1 MLYTHHVRIHIVNM
15 IKKDKTNGDL
25 YLTTPVYMLRRPFN
39 ILFLVCVFLS
49 PAHARPMYTDLSNS
63 TFPLVLCGSLH
74 DAVLALK
81 EREVLEHVIG
91 ADWLELNCVSI
102 DPCTQKSSNED
113 SIFAMPLVALAGV
126 LLSGNSSALR
136 LPLSAA
142 GILAAEHGH
151 RAENIGSVEFARVP
165 EGLRLQ
171 ACAPDFDL
179 FRRQGRLA
187 CNDDTI
193 VVINANNN
201 TRACPGTL
209 PYSLL
214 DCVKTV
220 QFDASVETLVLRPAT
235 QKMHFGQATWEEA
248 CATELVLPDI
258 VRAICSSLAQYTV
271 SVPKPADFGSTSLL
285 MYDFLEGYGC
295 YRTSDL
301 VEQWQVLSRSAAP
314 NRIVTCAQVANGTQ
328 QRSDPYTCATV
339 CDPGFVLE
347 TTESG
352 DSCVSVCHGML
363 SSCPIGYFATNE
375 CQQGSSSFYNCS
387 LCDAHPGFGAQ
398 LAVKGI
404 DDVFACHYI
413 ACPPGTR
420 STGLA
425 CEACAVNTF
434 SNTSLTLVCSDCN
447 TVVTGRYQQLTGQTS
462 CSTCMWNTEASAQ
475 ECLEGTS
482 FINEFQRLQYL
493 FSLYT
498 EDHNAQLQDYVAK
511 ICRMGFACLPCEPG
525 HMEHDRACVKCP
537 HGSYQHNF
545 GAQECYK
552 CASGQNTTSLGSTHS
567 SHCVCDPG
575 FE

>member
-1 MLYTHHVRIHIVNM
+1 MLQ
-15 IKKDKTNGDL
+15 
-25 YLTTPVYMLRRPFN
+25 
-39 ILFLVCVFLS
+39 
-49 PAHARPMYTDLSNS
+49 AHARPMYTDVSNS
-63 TFPLVLCGSLH
+63 TFPLVLCGNLQ
-74 DAVLALK
+74 DALTALK
-81 EREVLEHVIG
+81 EREVIDHEIG
-91 ADWLELNCVSI
+91 AGWLEINCVSI

-113 SIFAMPLVALAGV
+113 AIFGMPLPALAGV

-136 LPLSAA
+136 LPRSAA
-142 GILAAEHGH
+142 ANLESGQAPL
-151 RAENIGSVEFARVP
+151 RAENIGSIEFARVP

-193 VVINANNN
+193 VVINANDN

-220 QFDASVETLVLRPAT
+220 QFDASVETLELRPPT

-258 VRAICSSLAQYTV
+258 VRAICESLAQYTL
-271 SVPKPADFGSTSLL
+271 SIPQPADFGTTSLI

-295 YRTSDL
+295 HKTSDL
-301 VEQWQVLSRSAAP
+301 KESWEVLSRSAAP
-314 NRIVTCAQVANGTQ
+314 NRIVTCPQVANGTQ

-375 CQQGSSSFYNCS
+375 CKLGSLSFYNCS
-387 LCDAHPGFGAQ
+387 LCDAHPGFGVQ
-398 LAVKGI
+398 LAVQGI

-413 ACPPGTR
+413 ACTPGTR
-420 STGLA
+420 SNGVA

-434 SNTSLTLVCSDCN
+434 SNTSLAVVCSDCD
-447 TVVTGRYQQLTGQTS
+447 TGVTGTYQQLTGQTA
-462 CSTCMWNTEASAQ
+462 CSTCMWNTEVSAL
-475 ECLEGTS
+475 ECPEGTS
-482 FINEFQRLQYL
+482 FVNDFQRLQFL
-493 FSLYT
+493 FSLYA
-498 EDHNAQLQDYVAK
+498 EDHNAHLQDYVAK

-525 HMEHDRACVKCP
+525 HFENDRACEKCAY
-537 HGSYQHNF
+537 GSYQPNF

-552 CASGQNTTSLGSTHS
+552 CGSGQNTTSLGSTRS
-567 SHCVCDPG
+567 SDCVCDPG